1 MRVYSSIWGVNSVL
15 NDWMIRDDEVEVDL
29 ESSLSFGG
37 MLAVGCCDDDLSS
50 SFGDDGIG
58 PLAM

>member
-15 NDWMIRDDEVEVDL
+15 NDWMIREEEEVV